1 MSLPGGR
8 DRREGQSAPLVLLGT
23 VHCDPDGFVRSLAFF
38 ERYQPDLLLVEIS
51 PLGLKFRKERSPRLH
66 ELLLERVRTASR
78 KLGLDF
84 HTAMA
89 HAHIASILRQIS
101 LPFEYRAAAAYAEKT
116 GAPLAAVDYSGFSRK
131 WIKTWP
137 QMLSAR
143 NIELLLG
150 MENRAVRV
158 CALYARAARRI
169 YEEDA
174 FFEAGRIDAPL
185 WRRRETL
192 MAGEIAAALKRFT
205 PQRPVYIG
213 GWWHL
218 CRGADIKT
226 IRDLLGIPET
236 SCILLHRAV

>member
-8 DRREGQSAPLVLLGT
+8 RRREGPSAPLLLLGT
-23 VHCDPDGFVRSLAFF
+23 VHSDPDGFTRSLAFF
-38 ERYQPDLLLVEIS
+38 ERYEPDLLLVEIS
-51 PLGLKFRKERSPRLH
+51 PFGLKFRKERSPGLH
-66 ELLLERVRTASR
+66 ELLLQRVGTVSR
-78 KLGLDF
+78 KLGVDF

-89 HAHIASILRQIS
+89 HAQIASILRQIS
-101 LPFEYRAAAAYAEKT
+101 LPFEYRAAAAYAQKA

-137 QMLSAR
+137 EMLSAR

-150 MENRAVRV
+150 MENREAPV
-158 CALYARAARRI
+158 CDLYARAARRI
-169 YEEDA
+169 YKEDA
-174 FFEAGRIDAPL
+174 PFEAGRVDAPL

-192 MAGEIAAALKRFT
+192 MAGEIGAALERFT
-205 PQRPVYIG
+205 PQRPLYIG

-226 IRDLLGIPET
+226 IRDLLGIPQT
-236 SCILLHRAV
+236 SCVLLDRAV